1 MPLKRLRITAMSY
14 CLNPDCH
21 QPHAPDQA
29 RFCSHCGARLLL
41 ADRYRAVAM
50 IGQGGFGR
58 TFRAVDEH
66 KPSRP
71 PCVIKQL
78 YLEHPTAAS
87 FQKAVQL
94 FRQEAQRLEQLGIH
108 PQIPTLFA
116 YFNQEGHSYLV
127 QEFIAGQTL
136 AQRQRQQPV
145 FNEAQ
150 VRSLLH
156 SLLPVL
162 QFVHAHQVIHR
173 DLKPDNL
180 IWRETTIPG
189 QGRACSVSPEE
200 ARSRQP
206 DLVLVD
212 FGASGLA
219 QATPRATGTKIYSLG
234 YSAPEQESGKAC
246 FASDLYSLG
255 VTCITLLTGCTHPLD
270 LYSYSDATWIWQDA
284 LKGNPVSDRLAHLL
298 NRLIAKPI
306 NQRYP
311 TAEAVLQD
319 LAHPAVALSLT
330 QASTRARSQSTSPV
344 AVPQVARGANGIGG
358 QPQVAHPT
366 VACLNSS
373 KPSVGTYQ
381 WLQHSQFEVITVDQ
395 QGQIVDRQHRQS
407 RYFRELL
414 TAGIELE
421 MVEIPGGRFLMGA
434 TVTTGSENA
443 ALPPHWVTVPSFFM
457 GRFPITQAQWKTLMP
472 KNPAW
477 FRQADHPVEEVSW
490 WEAVEFCQRLS
501 AKTGRLYRLPS
512 EAEWEYACRAGTGTP
527 FHFGEQIT
535 TKLANCCGAF
545 SYDPEL
551 RGQCCTQTTPV
562 GSYPPNAFG
571 LYDMHGNVSEWCQDT
586 WHPSYE
592 GAPTQGEAWIDTSV
606 EHPYRVLR
614 GGAWNAYA
622 RQCRS
627 SSRNRNIETF
637 RGNFVGFRVVCS

>member
-1 MPLKRLRITAMSY
+1 MGY

-21 QPHAPDQA
+21 QPNAPDQA

-41 ADRYRAVAM
+41 ADRYRAVAP

-78 YLEHPTAAS
+78 YLEHPTAAG

-94 FRQEAQRLEQLGIH
+94 FEQEAHRLELLGTH
-108 PQIPTLFA
+108 PQIPALLA
-116 YFNQEGHSYLV
+116 YFTQEGHSYLV

-136 AQRQRQQPV
+136 TQRQRQQGV
-145 FNEAQ
+145 FTEPQ

-156 SLLPVL
+156 SLLLVL

-173 DLKPDNL
+173 DIKPDNI
-180 IWRETTIPG
+180 IWREVEGTGLSGWSNLSSGP
-189 QGRACSVSPEE
+189 
-200 ARSRQP
+200 ARSPQP

-219 QATPRATGTKIYSLG
+219 RSTLRTGTKIYSLG

-255 VTCITLLTGCTHPLD
+255 VTCITLLTGCTNPLD

-284 LKGNPVSDRLAHLL
+284 LQGNPVSDRLAHLL

-319 LAHPAVALSLT
+319 LVHPAVALSLS
-330 QASTRARSQSTSPV
+330 QANPRAKWPSTAPLT
-344 AVPQVARGANGIGG
+344 VPQRGRHPNRIGG
-358 QPQVAHPT
+358 QPHIGGQSHGAYPPAASPNGV
-366 VACLNSS
+366 
-373 KPSVGTYQ
+373 KPQVGTYQ
-381 WLQHSQFEVITVDQ
+381 WLQYSQFEVVTVDH
-395 QGQIVDRQHRQS
+395 QGQIVDRRQHQA
-407 RYFRELL
+407 RYFREPLA
-414 TAGIELE
+414 AGVDLE

-443 ALPPHWVTVPSFFM
+443 ALPRHWVTVPSFFM
-457 GRFPITQAQWKTLMP
+457 GRFPITQAQWKALMP
-472 KNPAW
+472 NNPAW

-512 EAEWEYACRAGTGTP
+512 EAEWEYACRAGTTTP

-592 GAPTQGEAWIDTSV
+592 GAPTQGEAWIDKSV

>member
-1 MPLKRLRITAMSY
+1 MGY

-21 QPHAPDQA
+21 QPKAPDQA

-41 ADRYRAVAM
+41 ADRYRAVAP

-78 YLEHPTAAS
+78 YLEHPTAAG
-87 FQKAVQL
+87 FRKAVQL
-94 FRQEAQRLEQLGIH
+94 FEQEAHRLELLGTH
-108 PQIPTLFA
+108 PQIPALFA
-116 YFNQEGHSYLV
+116 YFTQEGHSYLI

-136 AQRQRQQPV
+136 TQRQQQQGV
-145 FNEAQ
+145 FTEPQ

-173 DLKPDNL
+173 DIKPDNI
-180 IWRETTIPG
+180 IWREVEGTGPSG
-189 QGRACSVSPEE
+189 WGSLSSSP
-200 ARSRQP
+200 ARSPQP

-219 QATPRATGTKIYSLG
+219 RSTPRTGTKIYSLG

-255 VTCITLLTGCTHPLD
+255 VTCITLLTGCTNPLD
-270 LYSYSDATWIWQDA
+270 LYSYSDATWIWQEA
-284 LKGNPVSDRLAHLL
+284 LQGNPVSDRLAHLL

-319 LAHPAVALSLT
+319 LVHPAVALSLS
-330 QASTRARSQSTSPV
+330 QANPRAKLPSTAPLT
-344 AVPQVARGANGIGG
+344 VPQRGRQPNRIGG
-358 QPQVAHPT
+358 QPHSGGQSHRAYPPAASPNGV
-366 VACLNSS
+366 
-373 KPSVGTYQ
+373 KPQVGTYQ
-381 WLQHSQFEVITVDQ
+381 WLQCSQFEVVTVDH
-395 QGQIVDRQHRQS
+395 QGQIVDRRQHQA
-407 RYFRELL
+407 RYFREPLA
-414 TAGIELE
+414 AGVDLE

-434 TVTTGSENA
+434 TVTTGSENT
-443 ALPPHWVTVPSFFM
+443 ALPRHWVTVPSFFM
-457 GRFPITQAQWKTLMP
+457 GRFPITQAQWKALMP
-472 KNPAW
+472 NNPAW

-512 EAEWEYACRAGTGTP
+512 EAEWEYACRAGTTTP

-592 GAPTQGEAWIDTSV
+592 GAPTQGEAWIDKSV